1 MCDQMPP
8 TGDIHL
14 SQKFVRLAPNGIFQI
29 KFQYIVARLYY
40 ISRYVLLSPH
50 FNDIHYHCPFY
61 ILFYDSKQQLILRHT
76 LQFPLRHRLQLP
88 LRHTTIH
95 FMRFTTF
102 HFSTNIHCTTPTAV
116 HFRTFTSVHFTTFSS
131 LYDKDLFPVDS
142 SDCKGMGRL

>member
-61 ILFYDSKQQLILRHT
+61 ILFYDNKQQLI
-76 LQFPLRHRLQLP
+76 LRHRLQLP